1 MGNSSAN
8 LEFENITDQQAHH
21 FARSAYMD
29 YSEYVIMDRALPN
42 IRDGLKPVH
51 RRILYAMS
59 ELGLHSGAKYKK
71 SARAVGDVLG
81 KYHPHGDSAC
91 YEAMVLMSQSFNT
104 RYPLVD
110 GQGNWGSQ
118 DDPKSFA
125 AMRYTE
131 SRLTRYAS
139 SFDEEMSEGVV
150 DYNPNFDS
158 TLKEPDFLP
167 ARLPNI
173 LLNGASGIAVGLA
186 TDIPSHNMREVV
198 NALFEIIDN
207 KGATLNDV
215 LKHIQGPDL
224 ACPCDIVSTPEN
236 TYSFYE
242 TGRGSFKARSI
253 WHSEGDTLVI
263 TGVPLKSSPA
273 KIMENIGDLINTK
286 ALLSVDN
293 IRDESDEE
301 NPVRIALKCVKGTD
315 HAKLMDFLNSNKN
328 TGTELNMRVNM
339 NIIGI
344 NKTSQTMGLMQILT
358 EWLSFRRDT
367 VRRKFENRLRKV
379 NDQLHIIDGF
389 IQAYLNLDEV
399 IRIIRESDNPKQEIM
414 DTLGL
419 TEIQTDAVLDTKLRN
434 LAKLEEMAL
443 LEKRKK
449 LMKDKESFEKI
460 LSTDKSVLK
469 QVRKELAEDCEK
481 YADNRTCQIILVD
494 TPSRG
499 GDINMIPEEQ
509 LNIVISQMGW
519 IRTSKSD
526 IDGKALSYKP
536 GDSFKDQCSG
546 SNIKP
551 LCLIDNTGR
560 AYNVMPTTLPN
571 AKGYGEPIT
580 LYASLKSPVNSMTSV
595 DESAVYFV
603 GSTAGYGYRVS
614 GEDLVTKHT
623 KGKVLLTVPDSFE
636 PFKPIK
642 VNDTDKLLV
651 LMRGG
656 EGKVIEVK
664 NAPLLN
670 KGKGNRFIMG
680 PTGDN
685 PVIFVGIV
693 NEQSKVTIFDEEDR
707 ALKTLTWTDLSA
719 VVMDN
724 ARRGKKLLGNQKK
737 SIARAE
743 VTDGTAGA

>member
-1 MGNSSAN
+1 MGN
-8 LEFENITDQQAHH
+8 LEFENISDMLAHV
-21 FARSAYMD
+21 FAQRAYMS
-29 YSEYVIMDRALPN
+29 YAEYVIMDRSLPSVK
-42 IRDGLKPVH
+42 DGLKPVH

-131 SRLTRYAS
+131 SKLTRYAS
-139 SFDEEMSEGVV
+139 SFDEEMNEGVV
-150 DYNPNFDS
+150 EFTPNFDS
-158 TLKEPDFLP
+158 TLKEPQFLP

-173 LLNGASGIAVGLA
+173 LLNGTSGIAVGLA
-186 TDIPSHNMREVV
+186 TDVPSHNMREVV
-198 NALFEIIDN
+198 NALFELIDN
-207 KGATLNDV
+207 KDATLRDV
-215 LKHIQGPDL
+215 LNHIQGPDL
-224 ACPCDIVSTPEN
+224 ACPCEIVSTPEN

-253 WHSEGDTLVI
+253 WHSEGDSLVI

-273 KIMENIGDLINTK
+273 KIMEGVAKLVNDKT
-286 ALLSVDN
+286 LLSIDN

-301 NPVRIALKCVKGTD
+301 NPVRIVLKCLKGTD
-315 HAKLMDFLNSNKN
+315 HDKLMDFLNSKKV
-328 TGTELNMRVNM
+328 GTEKTMQVNM
-339 NIIGI
+339 NIIGL
-344 NKTSQTMGLMQILT
+344 NKTSQMMGLMQILT

-399 IRIIRESDNPKQEIM
+399 IRIIRESDNPKQEMM

-419 TEIQTDAVLDTKLRN
+419 TEIQTEAVLDTKLRN

-449 LMKDKESFEKI
+449 LMKDKESYEKI
-460 LSTDKSVLK
+460 LSTDKSILK

-481 YADNRTCQIILVD
+481 YTDNRICQISHVD
-494 TPSRG
+494 TSARG
-499 GDINMIPEEQ
+499 GDINSVMIPEET
-509 LNIVISQMGW
+509 LNVVISQMGW
-519 IRTSKSD
+519 IRTSKGD
-526 IDGKALSYKP
+526 IDGKTLSYKP
-536 GDSFKDQCSG
+536 NDGFKDQCVG
-546 SNIKP
+546 SNLKP
-551 LCLIDNTGR
+551 ICLIDNTGR
-560 AYNVMPTTLPN
+560 AYNVMPTDLPN
-571 AKGYGEPIT
+571 AKGYGDPIT
-580 LYASLKSPVNSMTSV
+580 KFASLKSQVNSMTSV
-595 DESAVYFV
+595 EESAVYFV
-603 GSTAGYGYRVS
+603 GSSAGYGYRVNA
-614 GEDLVTKHT
+614 EDLVTKHT

-636 PFKPIK
+636 PIKPIK
-642 VNDTDKLLV
+642 VDESDKLLV

-664 NAPLLN
+664 NAPILN

-680 PTGDN
+680 PTVDN
-685 PVIFVGIV
+685 PVIFVGKV
-693 NEQSKVTIFDEEDR
+693 NEQSKVTIFDEEGR
-707 ALKTLTWTDLSA
+707 ALKTLTWNDLST

-737 SIARAE
+737 AVARVE
-743 VTDGTAGA
+743 VTDSTTGA